1 MGTTKKIF
9 RFSPVDVVL
18 FLRALAHARTA
29 QQVRQKPVGAVVEAH
44 ARRGGGGGG
53 YPIHR
58 VELAVRRAI
67 WRWRRWFG
75 GIDSC
80 LTRSL
85 ALGGMLAGRGD
96 VILNIGFRAGEDEPV
111 PDGHA
116 WLTVDGSPVGA
127 DGALAEERYT
137 RVLAVPFTSDQGD
150 V

>member
-1 MGTTKKIF
+1 MSTAERLARYGPADI
-9 RFSPVDVVL
+9 VL

-29 QQVRQKPVGAVVEAH
+29 QGVREIPVGEVVETH
-44 ARRGGGGGG
+44 ARRGGGGRE
-53 YPIHR
+53 YPVQQ

-75 GIDSC
+75 GVDSC

-96 VILNIGFRAGEDEPV
+96 VVLNIGFRPGEEEPV

-116 WLTVDGSPVGA
+116 WVTVDGIPVGA

-137 RVLAVPFTSDQGD
+137 RVLAVPFTRSQGEG
-150 V
+150 